1 MCILLMSNKSFLPK
15 HPDLEIV
22 TPILNAETVHFSSIW
37 KQRGKNDKKKHG
49 NHLYL

>member
-1 MCILLMSNKSFLPK
+1 MSIVMSNESFLPK

-22 TPILNAETVHFSSIW
+22 TSSLSAETVHFSFIW
-37 KQRGKNDKKKHG
+37 KQREEKKHG